1 MIGVFS
7 KTLDAGVVEAI
18 GYSGLDFIILDQEHG
33 NASNQTLENLIRASK
48 LSGIKA
54 IVRVPDHNPT
64 QIGSVLDMGAY
75 GVQVPNV
82 KSLEQAKEIVYAAKF
97 YPLGMRG
104 VCRFVPAANYGTM
117 DRDVFFANSNDTL
130 LVMQVE
136 GTDVLQDIDEI
147 IKLEGLDVLF
157 IGPYDLSQSLG
168 VPGQIDHPKVT
179 EAISLIV
186 QKSRS
191 RNLMVGTFCDK
202 IADAKRMSSLGIEY
216 IAFSVDMNILS
227 SACKELKKQIE

>member
-1 MIGVFS
+1 MIGLFS
-7 KTLDAGVVEAI
+7 KTIDPGVVESI
-18 GYSGLDFIILDQEHG
+18 GYSGMDFIILDQEHG

-48 LSGIKA
+48 LSGIKP

-82 KSLEQAKEIVYAAKF
+82 KSLEQAKAIVYAAKF

-147 IKLEGLDVLF
+147 IELEGLDVLF

-168 VPGQIDHPKVT
+168 VPGQIDNPKVI

-186 QKSRS
+186 QKSIS
-191 RNLMVGTFCDK
+191 RNVMVGTFCDT
-202 IADAKRMSSLGIEY
+202 IADAKRMSSLGITY
-216 IAFSVDMNILS
+216 IAYSVDMNILS
-227 SACKELKKQIE
+227 LACKELKKQLE